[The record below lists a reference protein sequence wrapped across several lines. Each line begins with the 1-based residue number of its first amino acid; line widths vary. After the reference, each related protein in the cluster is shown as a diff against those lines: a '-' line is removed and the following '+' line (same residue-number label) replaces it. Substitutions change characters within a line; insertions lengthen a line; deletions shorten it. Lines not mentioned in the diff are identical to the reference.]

1 MAEMQVKVGA
11 EVSGAIAGLNEV
23 QNELNQTGKAAAAL
37 GNEMQQA
44 SAKILKLPS
53 VVNKATFTLNNFTR
67 VVQDAPYGIR
77 GVANNIDPLVE
88 SFNQLRSQTGSTA
101 LAFRSMVS
109 ALAGPAGIALAIST
123 VSTLLVQYG
132 DKLFQSSAAAKANAQ
147 ANKELAESFS
157 AEFVQLTSLVGLAQ
171 NNATTQEDRRKALA
185 ALNQEY
191 GKYLPSLQQE
201 GINLGNI
208 NESYKAITETL
219 LNQAV
224 VRGLQSEIAKEV
236 EKVAVQIINI
246 IKLRERDRIGL
257 NQTTKET
264 KTAISAEQELENAI
278 ARKNAI
284 VTDGFIAQNKQN
296 QATKAA
302 LGTTDTYGNIIANLK
317 DELFKTVAPA
327 LQLANSFDLI
337 GKSKPEKFKFDFGFI
352 PNLEL
357 QMFRLAYIFLPAV
370 RDAAKQ
376 IQKDLAKEDKLP
388 KRFNLDLDIDE
399 QSRKFQKLLKENG
412 QAAERSIN
420 TINEAFLNI
429 QLEGLYL
436 IGETIGQLLVNGD
449 IQKGFLNFGNVI
461 ASGLEIIGKELIK
474 IGGLTELVQKALSG
488 LFGPQGGPLAIAAG
502 IGLIT
507 AAAALR
513 ASLANGIPGRAL
525 GGPVSGGTPYLVG
538 ERGPELFVPSV
549 SGGIVPNNSV
559 GSFMSGRMGD
569 SGRGSVLRG
578 QDIILAYAR
587 TQRSQLRVNG

>member
-88 SFNQLRSQTGSTA
+88 SFSQLRSQTGSTA

-171 NNATTQEDRRKALA
+171 NNAATQEDRRKALA

-264 KTAISAEQELENAI
+264 KTAISAEQALENAI

-525 GGPVSGGTPYLVG
+525 GGPVSGGTPYIVG

>member
-88 SFNQLRSQTGSTA
+88 SFSQLRSQTGSTA

-171 NNATTQEDRRKALA
+171 NNAATQEDRRKALA

-264 KTAISAEQELENAI
+264 KTAISAEQALENAI

-525 GGPVSGGTPYLVG
+525 GGPVSGGTPYIVG
-538 ERGPELFVPSV
+538 ERGPELFVPQV